1 MAIKHQPSDEIRDF
15 LVFHLLEQAA
25 RGAFPPARLGSE
37 VVRSSEGDLQPAG
50 ADVRAAQIACWEHGW
65 LEGKGPFSNE
75 PASLSPEGRR
85 ELARRLAAARREHV
99 SGNPREAA
107 ADRVVSLVSPADECE
122 VLDVGTGDG
131 FLAKKLAAAGFRV
144 LGVDTDASAV
154 EHARTGHATN
164 AGLRF
169 EVADIHALAE
179 RGQRWRTIVTSYLL
193 HECEEPV
200 GVLRAICSCLE
211 PGGRLACMDF
221 APNCA
226 AYVWRAGRTPFHPFR
241 ALAQGD
247 WRELAPGLRLTQ
259 PRYFCIGYVAVT
271 CLHKHSEPTC
281 DGVREGGRM
290 ETAERLTHLL
300 PHWIEHNESH
310 AEQLAEWVAKAR
322 SAGMEEIADAIGAA
336 AEAMRQANVRLGE
349 ARDRL
354 AA

>member
-1 MAIKHQPSDEIRDF
+1 MPLLPASQGSRTDIDMAIKHQPSDEIRDF
-15 LVFHLLEQAA
+15 LVFYLLEQTAS
-25 RGAFPPARLGSE
+25 GAFPPARLAPE
-37 VVRSSEGDLQPAG
+37 VVRRSEGDLQPAG

-65 LEGKGPFSNE
+65 LESKEPFSNE

-99 SGNPREAA
+99 SGAPREAA

-131 FLAKKLAAAGFRV
+131 FLARKLAAAGFRV

-154 EHARTGHATN
+154 ERARTGHDTD

-200 GVLRAICSCLE
+200 GVLRAMCSCLE

-259 PRYFCIGYVAVT
+259 PQCFCIGYVAVAY
-271 CLHKHSEPTC
+271 LQKHREPRVT
-281 DGVREGGRM
+281 
-290 ETAERLTHLL
+290 
-300 PHWIEHNESH
+300 ESG
-310 AEQLAEWVAKAR
+310 KG
-322 SAGMEEIADAIGAA
+322 AGWRPQRG
-336 AEAMRQANVRLGE
+336 
-349 ARDRL
+349 
-354 AA
+354 